1 MPRLKILESGVA
13 VSVLE
18 DVDVHLSEEECFMVI
33 AKYFSTQ
40 IDQVLSRTVQIFIL
54 TLLVFVQD

>member
-1 MPRLKILESGVA
+1 MPRLKILQSGVA

-33 AKYFSTQ
+33 AKYFFTQ
-40 IDQVLSRTVQIFIL
+40 IDQVLSPTVQIFIL
-54 TLLVFVQD
+54 TS

>member
-1 MPRLKILESGVA
+1 MPLLKILESGVA

-33 AKYFSTQ
+33 AKYFSMQ